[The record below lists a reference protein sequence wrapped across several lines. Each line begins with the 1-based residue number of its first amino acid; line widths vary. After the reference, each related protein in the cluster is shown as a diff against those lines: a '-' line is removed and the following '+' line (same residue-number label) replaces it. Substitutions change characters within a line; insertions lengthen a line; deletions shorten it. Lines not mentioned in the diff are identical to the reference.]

1 MAVARRHAG
10 ASNVFSR
17 RVGWELP
24 ILAAVLLL
32 VSRFLDRESTAFAG
46 GSRAALQLRPR
57 GREGATTA
65 RFLKRLR
72 EYFRPDLEAK
82 AVLELEALTAEARVQ
97 VQQELERLSRGREAV
112 RGAAEQLQDAMAEL
126 NEAKMMAL
134 DACEVGWEEDENEW
148 GASLKDCADPVLD
161 KSFAAQAALLA
172 LDAAQHELGRGCG
185 EAKAAA
191 GSRTAAAEAL
201 MEGLDE
207 AARKRLAP
215 KLRLASQP
223 LDEATPLWD
232 LWDLAEQGEGPRL
245 WDTAQEEVDIALRDL
260 RQLGEEAR
268 FEAATFM
275 QTLRERRASRS
286 RAEVAAAA
294 VPELDVAQAEV
305 AASSADAV
313 GASDADAGGRSGALL
328 ATAGAA
334 LLAVLL
340 YVAAGTEAGLGLLA
354 QLPPAK
360 AAAPATLVDPK

>member
-32 VSRFLDRESTAFAG
+32 VSRLLDRESTAFAG
-46 GSRAALQLRPR
+46 DSRAALQLRPR

-82 AVLELEALTAEARVQ
+82 AVLELEALTVEARVQ
-97 VQQELERLSRGREAV
+97 VQQELERLSRCREAV

-191 GSRTAAAEAL
+191 GGRTAAAEAL

-232 LWDLAEQGEGPRL
+232 LWDLAEQ
-245 WDTAQEEVDIALRDL
+245 EEVDIALRDL

-268 FEAATFM
+268 VEAATFM

-313 GASDADAGGRSGALL
+313 GASDAEAGGCSGGLL

-340 YVAAGTEAGLGLLA
+340 YVAAGTEAGLGLLL

-360 AAAPATLVDPK
+360 AAAPATQVDPQ

>member
-232 LWDLAEQGEGPRL
+232 LWDLAEQ
-245 WDTAQEEVDIALRDL
+245 EEVDIALRDL

>member
-1 MAVARRHAG
+1 
-10 ASNVFSR
+10 
-17 RVGWELP
+17 LP

-232 LWDLAEQGEGPRL
+232 LWDLAEQ
-245 WDTAQEEVDIALRDL
+245 EEVDIALRDL